1 MSRFGDLL
9 SGNVTSASS
18 VSTPEPVIEL
28 VVTEPVVQISIDEI
42 LGEESEVVEEESE
55 EAEEESGGEPDLSF
69 YDMSKRELETYARTL
84 GLELDRRHSKSA
96 LIQELTD
103 YLAN

>member
-9 SGNVTSASS
+9 AGRTTPAP
-18 VSTPEPVIEL
+18 TPAPIPAPEPV
-28 VVTEPVVQISIDEI
+28 VEPVVEEVV
-42 LGEESEVVEEESE
+42 EESEEEVEEESE
-55 EAEEESGGEPDLSF
+55 GESDLSL
-69 YDMSKRELETYARTL
+69 YDMSKIELEEYARTV

>member
-9 SGNVTSASS
+9 AGKTTPAP
-18 VSTPEPVIEL
+18 TPAPAPAPEPV
-28 VVTEPVVQISIDEI
+28 VEPVVEPMVEEVAED
-42 LGEESEVVEEESE
+42 ESEEEVEEESE
-55 EAEEESGGEPDLSF
+55 GESDLSL
-69 YDMSKRELETYARTL
+69 YDMSKRELEEYARTI

>member
-55 EAEEESGGEPDLSF
+55 GEPDLSF

-96 LIQELTD
+96 LIRELTD

>member
-9 SGNVTSASS
+9 AGKTAPAP
-18 VSTPEPVIEL
+18 TPAPAPAPEPV
-28 VVTEPVVQISIDEI
+28 VEPVVE
-42 LGEESEVVEEESE
+42 EVVEEESE
-55 EAEEESGGEPDLSF
+55 DEAEEESEGESDLSL
-69 YDMSKRELETYARTL
+69 YDMSKRELEEYARTV